1 MSPLPQP
8 NFLNLEYFFGLIY
21 RLIFGGSGDILTS
34 TNGVNLFQLP
44 LWFQIVSTLISML
57 MITGI
62 IFFLT
67 KLLNI
72 RKEENDSIYGSSAEA
87 GLPIVHKKNPRWER
101 IMDLVNT
108 ETSSEWKVAVIEADK
123 LLEEMINYLPIQ
135 GENLGDKMKKID
147 RSDFLTLDDAWEAH
161 KVRNRIAHE
170 HGYEISQHEARRV
183 IGLFKKVFDE
193 FDFI

>member
-1 MSPLPQP
+1 MSSLPQP

-170 HGYEISQHEARRV
+170 PGFEISQHEARRV

>member
-1 MSPLPQP
+1 MLPQP

-21 RLIFGGSGDILTS
+21 RLIFGGSGDILTN

-44 LWFQIVSTLISML
+44 LWFQIISTLISML

-62 IFFLT
+62 VFFLT

-72 RKEENDSIYGSSAEA
+72 RQEENDSIYGPAAEA
-87 GLPIVHKKNPRWER
+87 GLPVVHKKNPRWER
-101 IMDLVNT
+101 IIELVNT

-170 HGYEISQHEARRV
+170 PGFEISQHEARRV
-183 IGLFKKVFDE
+183 VGLFKKVFDE

>member
-1 MSPLPQP
+1 MSSLPQP

-62 IFFLT
+62 VFFLT

>member
-1 MSPLPQP
+1 MSSLPQP